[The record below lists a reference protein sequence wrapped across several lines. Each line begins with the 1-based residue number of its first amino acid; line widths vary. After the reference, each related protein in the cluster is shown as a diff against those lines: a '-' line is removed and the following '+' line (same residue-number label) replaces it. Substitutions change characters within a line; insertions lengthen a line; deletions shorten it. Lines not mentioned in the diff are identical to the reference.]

1 MTTTAPGAGLKAP
14 ERIIMQAILINVD
27 HDRVEIVN
35 PDGLEDWYK
44 LMDVSLVDIAYRA
57 IGKQHRYYNIIC
69 DDNGLLTSEPKISA
83 VSNLGTVMLVGNLII
98 AGDTDDE
105 GNLKDLTEEDIRYIS
120 RYIRKVYTNLHPE
133 GYQMLT
139 QCEY

>member
-1 MTTTAPGAGLKAP
+1 MKS
-14 ERIIMQAILINVD
+14 ILINVNED
-27 HDRVEIVN
+27 TVSVVN
-35 PDGLEDWYK
+35 PEGLEDWYN
-44 LMDVSLVDIAYRA
+44 LLGVSLVDIAYRR
-57 IGKQHRYYNIIC
+57 IGRKNKYFNIIV
-69 DDNGLLTSEPKISA
+69 DDNGLLTDEPKISA
-83 VSNLGTVMLVGNLII
+83 VSNLGAVMLVGNLII

-105 GNLKDLTEEDIRYIS
+105 GNLTDLTEEDIRYIS